1 MLQCEE
7 QSMFARAWRKRK
19 HVSHQHGCNLRKA
32 VASAN
37 YVIPQPHK
45 VRSCFNS
52 VSTHNLESWIILS
65 ETTETM
71 HQVIHINEIKE
82 KKKLKLPRKHR
93 ILATSSVL
101 PTKKWHLRTLTIVA
115 IWSSWCL
122 VHLHHYGI
130 SQLSCII
137 LHPEKP
143 DNLRVG
149 I

>member
-7 QSMFARAWRKRK
+7 QSMFTRAWRKRK

-71 HQVIHINEIKE
+71 HQVIHINEIKG
-82 KKKLKLPRKHR
+82 KKTKTTKKALHTCNKFSVADKEMALKNTYNSSYLVILMPCSPPSLWHQPIVVHHTPPRK
-93 ILATSSVL
+93 T
-101 PTKKWHLRTLTIVA
+101 
-115 IWSSWCL
+115 
-122 VHLHHYGI
+122 
-130 SQLSCII
+130 
-137 LHPEKP
+137 
-143 DNLRVG
+143 
-149 I
+149 